1 MTFRL
6 CPFHGL
12 IKSISGCNIA
22 HIRAWN
28 GQYRRLKR
36 CISHHEKISIGCKLL
51 VYSRLH
57 KALIFREFAFEGE
70 SARKYS
76 LIFRGRTENSDG
88 KTATCLQSES
98 APVCLIRTEIQRTY
112 TELKTQ
118 AFIRY
123 LSTLIFYRANT
134 PEQSAKNESLFI
146 KDMQTKG
153 FL

>member
-28 GQYRRLKR
+28 GQYQRLKR
-36 CISHHEKISIGCKLL
+36 CISHHEKISVGCKLL
-51 VYSRLH
+51 EYNHLY
-57 KALIFREFAFEGE
+57 KALIFREFASEGE
-70 SARKYS
+70 SVRKYS

-88 KTATCLQSES
+88 KNATCLQSES
-98 APVCLIRTEIQRTY
+98 APVCLIRTDTYRTY

-123 LSTLIFYRANT
+123 MSTLIFYRANT
-134 PEQSAKNESLFI
+134 PEQSAKNESSFI
-146 KDMQTKG
+146 KDM
-153 FL
+153 